1 MLMHQHRSIS
11 VRVATRPA
19 KLGKMRIAEGQL
31 DFFST
36 PVAAPEKKRSEGHL
50 AKPLTRE
57 EQRRFGR
64 MYAEN
69 IGLIKMFGG
78 KLCRK
83 YSHCMA
89 KEDIFSCCDIAFLK
103 SCRAWDPEKGKLS
116 TIFWSFAQGEVLHFL
131 RGHNWTIKATHK
143 VRLLGNNA
151 RRLMALGWQPA
162 AICKELSCSK
172 QDLKE
177 ALLATAG
184 VAHDVKGFDLHVC
197 PRMTPWEVLEAEEEA
212 AAS

>member
-1 MLMHQHRSIS
+1 MS
-11 VRVATRPA
+11 ATA
-19 KLGKMRIAEGQL
+19 CQL
-31 DFFST
+31 DLFAAVT
-36 PVAAPEKKRSEGHL
+36 AEPVKKRVEHHL

-69 IGLIKMFGG
+69 IGLIRMFGG

-83 YSHCMA
+83 YRHCMA
-89 KEDIFSCCDIAFLK
+89 HEDIFSCVDMAFLK
-103 SCRAWDPEKGKLS
+103 ACKAWKPERGKLS
-116 TIFWSFAQGEVLHFL
+116 TIFWSFAQGEVLHYL
-131 RGHNWTIKATHK
+131 RSNNWAIKATHK

-151 RRLMALGWQPA
+151 RKLMALGWETA
-162 AICKELSCSK
+162 AVCRELGCSK

-184 VAHDVKGFDLHVC
+184 VAHEVKGFDLHVC
-197 PRMTPWEVLEAEEEA
+197 PRMTPWEALEAEEETL

>member
-1 MLMHQHRSIS
+1 MSA
-11 VRVATRPA
+11 VAD
-19 KLGKMRIAEGQL
+19 QL
-31 DFFST
+31 DLFSFAV
-36 PVAAPEKKRSEGHL
+36 PQPQKKRSESHL
-50 AKPLTRE
+50 AQPLTRE

-83 YSHCMA
+83 YRHCMA
-89 KEDIFSCCDIAFLK
+89 TEDIFSCVDMAFLK
-103 SCRAWDPEKGKLS
+103 SCKAWDPNRGKLS
-116 TIFWSFAQGEVLHFL
+116 TIFWSFAQGEVLHYL
-131 RGHNWTIKATHK
+131 RSHNWAIKATHK

-151 RRLMALGWQPA
+151 RKLMALGWDAPA
-162 AICKELSCSK
+162 VCRELGCSK
-172 QDLKE
+172 NDLKE

-197 PRMTPWEVLEAEEEA
+197 PRMTPWEVLEAQEEA
-212 AAS
+212 AT